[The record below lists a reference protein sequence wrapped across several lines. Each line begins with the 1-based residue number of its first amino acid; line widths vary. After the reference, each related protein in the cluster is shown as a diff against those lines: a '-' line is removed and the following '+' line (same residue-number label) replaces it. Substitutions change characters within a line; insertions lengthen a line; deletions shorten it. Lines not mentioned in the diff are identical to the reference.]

1 MKEDT
6 CCGNQQKYKRNGYF
20 RYEEKE
26 YFGLSDMLM
35 FGLKLPR
42 ENSKAR
48 CHLCQA
54 WPGALEK
61 DPEAEVYHRSGRKD
75 DVPDLRLLYARRHRP
90 KLWLAPFFTLFT
102 FSKIV

>member
-1 MKEDT
+1 MLWEPNRSIKEM
-6 CCGNQQKYKRNGYF
+6 RYF

-35 FGLKLPR
+35 FGSKLPR

-54 WPGALEK
+54 WQGALEK
-61 DPEAEVYHRSGRKD
+61 GP
-75 DVPDLRLLYARRHRP
+75 
-90 KLWLAPFFTLFT
+90 
-102 FSKIV
+102 